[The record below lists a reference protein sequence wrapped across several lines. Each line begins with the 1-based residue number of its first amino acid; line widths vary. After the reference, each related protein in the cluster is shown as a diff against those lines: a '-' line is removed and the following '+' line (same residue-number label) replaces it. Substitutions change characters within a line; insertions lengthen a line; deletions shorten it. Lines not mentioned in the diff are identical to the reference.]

1 MKKIG
6 IIYGIIHLLVEII
19 CFQIL
24 YKEFAEPI
32 ITLSIAMIFDFFAF
46 MPQSLIGVI
55 ADKYKTLKISYI
67 GTILMLIA
75 IILATININNILTL
89 FFLGIGNACL
99 HESGAIAT
107 TTIDKPKLTPS
118 AIFVGGGS
126 FGVIIGQT
134 MGMFNISLFCSYIAI
149 ILIFIL
155 VFISNKQWI
164 TNNRKTVEFNL
175 IKEHCNY
182 WTVILIA
189 FLIVTARS
197 FIAYAIPIS
206 WKKELWQ
213 SFLLFF
219 TMGFGKMLGGIL
231 SDIFGTKKIGILST
245 ILCIP
250 FLLFGKNIM
259 ILSIIGVFL
268 FSMTMPI
275 TYGMLLSVLKKS
287 PGLAFGITTIGL
299 FIGLIPLFLF
309 GSFSIEIN
317 NILIIILSIFS
328 SFFLLKTLK

>member
-6 IIYGIIHLLVEII
+6 IIYGIIHLLVEVI

-24 YKEFAEPI
+24 YKEFANPA
-32 ITLSIAMIFDFFAF
+32 ITLMIAVIFDFFAF
-46 MPQSLIGVI
+46 MPQGLIGAI
-55 ADKYKTLKISYI
+55 ADQHKTLKISYI
-67 GTILMLIA
+67 GAILMLLSIV
-75 IILATININNILTL
+75 LSTLNINNILTL
-89 FFLGIGNACL
+89 FFLGIGNAFL
-99 HESGAIAT
+99 HEAGAIAT

-126 FGVIIGQT
+126 FGVIIGQMLGT
-134 MGMFNISLFCSYIAI
+134 LNKSLLWSYISI
-149 ILIFIL
+149 IFIL
-155 VFISNKQWI
+155 ILVFLSNKQWI
-164 TNNRKTVEFNL
+164 TEDRKTAKFNL
-175 IKEHCNY
+175 INERINF
-182 WTVILIA
+182 WTIIITA
-189 FLIVTARS
+189 FLVITARS

-206 WKKELWQ
+206 WKKEIWQ

-219 TMGFGKMLGGIL
+219 TMGFGKILGGIL
-231 SDIFGTKKIGILST
+231 SDIFGAKKIGAFST
-245 ILCIP
+245 LICIP

-299 FIGLIPLFLF
+299 FVGLIPLFLF
-309 GSFSIEIN
+309 GSFSLKIN
-317 NILIIILSIFS
+317 NMLIIILSLFS
-328 SFFLLKTLK
+328 SICLFKTLK